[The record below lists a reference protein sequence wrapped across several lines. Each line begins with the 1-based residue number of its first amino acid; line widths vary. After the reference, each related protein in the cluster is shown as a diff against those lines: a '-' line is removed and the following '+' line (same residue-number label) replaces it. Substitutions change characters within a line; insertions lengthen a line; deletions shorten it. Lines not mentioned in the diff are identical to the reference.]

1 MIKDTFSVLVP
12 VTIVSE
18 SAIGS
23 NVKSCKKVMGL
34 CLMEVF
40 DGAGQLFFFVGS
52 IIQLFS
58 LLHLALQQNLNIL
71 ATFPPYLAILTLIIF
86 SQNN

>member
-1 MIKDTFSVLVP
+1 MIKDPFSVLVP
-12 VTIVSE
+12 VSIVSE

-40 DGAGQLFFFVGS
+40 DGARAIILFWGRV
-52 IIQLFS
+52 IQLFS
-58 LLHLALQQNLNIL
+58 LLLLALQQNLNIL

-86 SQNN
+86 S